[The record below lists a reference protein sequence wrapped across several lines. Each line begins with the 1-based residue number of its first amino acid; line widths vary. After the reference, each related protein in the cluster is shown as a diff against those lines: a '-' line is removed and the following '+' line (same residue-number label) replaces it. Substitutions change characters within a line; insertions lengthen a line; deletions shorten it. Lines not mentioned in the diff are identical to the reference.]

1 MLKTKEYTQEYDIL
15 LHSKSEMKKVY
26 SVLKAFCAHKDN
38 WEYYPPYSV
47 VDMMNDISRID
58 QHCEC
63 HPNECIGFIEHKYID
78 SPINIIF
85 LELIRFYVSDST
97 FLCMLA
103 NHPSIKKITNKTMQ
117 QNIRKQIEEVTDE
130 LIYTSTQDISGEDRY
145 KGKPQQNKSIRDYFK
160 YNKANENYIT
170 DYLSELK
177 NIFDFTEKLTFGGV
191 CLALFEKKLHK
202 DEIRTYSKFMDV
214 LADYWKVELPKDK
227 HKNKYK
233 TKKDEL
239 IYKYAILNREL
250 K

>member
-1 MLKTKEYTQEYDIL
+1 MEYNSVGLEYIKERIETAYVLMQIKNRRNEIRKTALAFGNYNDRMMFVEQLIEKIHNDYFIEGVPEEQRENIIERIAWLQNL
-15 LHSKSEMKKVY
+15 LDEMKIYTPEK
-26 SVLKAFCAHKDN
+26 SDEFK
-38 WEYYPPYSV
+38 
-47 VDMMNDISRID
+47 
-58 QHCEC
+58 
-63 HPNECIGFIEHKYID
+63 
-78 SPINIIF
+78 
-85 LELIRFYVSDST
+85 LIR
-97 FLCMLA
+97 
-103 NHPSIKKITNKTMQ
+103 KIN
-117 QNIRKQIEEVTDE
+117 TDK
-130 LIYTSTQDISGEDRY
+130 S
-145 KGKPQQNKSIRDYFK
+145 QQNKSIRDYFK

-191 CLALFEKKLHK
+191 CLALFERNLHK
-202 DEIRTYSKFMDV
+202 NEIRTFSKFMGV